1 MKDSNSI
8 FQITLLKII
17 ILIYFLFIILNSIVS
32 KDSFFHDNAEFG
44 FWAIISLFM
53 FSSFILF
60 VDIVVISFVCKIFKN
75 KNKRVYIFIFQSI
88 ISAIV
93 YFGLNY
99 MFENANKWNEYTT
112 NNNQNISDPNT
123 PSSQKNTN

>member
-17 ILIYFLFIILNSIVS
+17 ILIYFLFIILNSIIS
-32 KDSFFHDNAEFG
+32 KDSFFHHNAEFG
-44 FWAIISLFM
+44 FWAMISLFM

-60 VDIVVISFVCKIFKN
+60 VDIAIISFVCKVFKN

-88 ISAIV
+88 VSAIV

-99 MFENANKWNEYTT
+99 MFENANKWNESTI

-123 PSSQKNTN
+123 PNSQKNSN

>member
-1 MKDSNSI
+1 
-8 FQITLLKII
+8 
-17 ILIYFLFIILNSIVS
+17 
-32 KDSFFHDNAEFG
+32 
-44 FWAIISLFM
+44 M

-93 YFGLNY
+93 YFGINY
-99 MFENANKWNEYTT
+99 MFENANKWNEYTI